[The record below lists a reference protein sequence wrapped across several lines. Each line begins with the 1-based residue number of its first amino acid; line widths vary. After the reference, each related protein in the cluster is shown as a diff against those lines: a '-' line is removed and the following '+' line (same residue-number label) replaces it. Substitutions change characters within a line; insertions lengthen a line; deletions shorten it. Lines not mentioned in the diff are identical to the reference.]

1 MKGILLV
8 SHGGLAKGMK
18 ESIEMITGHQENLR
32 YVGIEPHEDGEQF
45 EKKMIKEEEALGE
58 VDKILIFCD
67 LFGGTPC
74 NIAMKNYYQDEK
86 YIVISGMNSPMILSA
101 ILNEE
106 INKNNI
112 ISDAIK
118 GIIDL
123 KDMSLEDCEEE

>member
-18 ESIEMITGHQENLR
+18 ESIEMITGYQENLR
-32 YVGIEPHEDGEQF
+32 YVGIEPNEGGEQF

-67 LFGGTPC
+67 LLVGTPC

-86 YIVISGMNSPMILSA
+86 YIVISGMNSPMVLSA

-106 INKNNI
+106 ISKNNI
-112 ISDAIK
+112 ISDAIT

-123 KDMSLEDCEEE
+123 KEMSLDDCEEE